1 MDGRM
6 VLFIFLLLFFNFG
19 VCLVRGGV
27 FIFDLGILDF
37 SIAVACLR
45 SEVLFTHPGKP
56 RGIPQFSPLATTHVI
71 CCVLGVTAFV
81 RQRVAGDLGQSDGRR
96 LGSYNEQT
104 AGTTGARCQVIDNA
118 FAPTAKKKKY
128 GDSLKDMQ
136 DMLSEFFDK
145 IHAGRSVLCAGIVPK
160 RMQMP
165 WRDFKNKSDYGVYL
179 MRHMETFVGQGVS

>member
-6 VLFIFLLLFFNFG
+6 VLFIFLLLFLNFG

-37 SIAVACLR
+37 SIVVPCLR
-45 SEVLFTHPGKP
+45 SDVLSTHPGKP
-56 RGIPQFSPLATTHVI
+56 RGIPKFSPLATTHVI

-104 AGTTGARCQVIDNA
+104 AGTTGARCQVR
-118 FAPTAKKKKY
+118 FY
-128 GDSLKDMQ
+128 FFYYFFFCRSLVF
-136 DMLSEFFDK
+136 LVLEVYRC
-145 IHAGRSVLCAGIVPK
+145 GRFVCFVVLRV
-160 RMQMP
+160 
-165 WRDFKNKSDYGVYL
+165 
-179 MRHMETFVGQGVS
+179 